1 MTFGLP
7 PATDERSLNARY
19 LTLAGLQEFAALFPL
34 AVLVVHMTERGLG
47 LGVVGLAF
55 AVRSV
60 IVVILEVPT
69 GGLADA
75 VGRRPV
81 ALVSQAFTLAS
92 MVALLLVTNTF
103 TALVFAVLQGVGAA
117 LNSGSLEAWY
127 VDTLKRLAPGADLQ
141 RNLARVEAVGAVA
154 LLGSGIGGVLPT
166 LVAGWN
172 LPWPLSAFGISLF
185 VSILLRL
192 VVFALTALLVE
203 EPDYK
208 ERANI
213 AGFKAVPGI
222 LKDAAHLAR
231 SLPVVP
237 YLLVAMVVNGVAM
250 ISLETFWQPIVAAT
264 TGASAENS
272 GIFGLLGVVTG
283 VAFLGGSFVVM
294 QGAGSR
300 FVGGKAGLAGLS
312 QLLKGLAIVLLAVG
326 LSGPALGTGLGV
338 AYFAIASNN
347 IPHATLFNEAVP
359 SDRRSVMLSLNSLAL
374 FLGLALGSGLLGGLA
389 ALTGPRLAL
398 LAGGLFTGL
407 ASLVY
412 VGVARAQRR
421 QPGALTPDPV
431 VEATSS
437 QV

>member
-141 RNLARVEAVGAVA
+141 KNLARVEAVGAVA

-192 VVFALTALLVE
+192 VVFALTALLIE

-213 AGFKAVPGI
+213 AGFRAVPGI

-250 ISLETFWQPIVAAT
+250 ISLETFWQPIVAAA